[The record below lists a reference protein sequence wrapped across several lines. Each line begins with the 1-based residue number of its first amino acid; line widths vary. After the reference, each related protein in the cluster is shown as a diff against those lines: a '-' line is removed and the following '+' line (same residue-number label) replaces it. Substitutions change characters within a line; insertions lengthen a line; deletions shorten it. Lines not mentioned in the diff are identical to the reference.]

1 MKEKWDATCGRPDD
15 DSVTVATRRR
25 KRTPTDSNR
34 AWTRVRLLHKSNK
47 DRTAARTSQ
56 WIDFEFVLYISAAVR
71 QPCLVH
77 RRTLTDF
84 TPSWWDS
91 TKKMGHRSVYTLAH
105 TKKNT
110 VVFIFL
116 LVPSSLVH
124 ITAANTNTHSTNSPI
139 IISLDT
145 DLFPRSLFFIF
156 IFFYGLQKKIYN
168 ITERKSM
175 GKMCIFCCY
184 SANESFFFRT
194 TFSEVGYAT
203 WIGLNKRELH
213 TALTEKNVNEFE
225 SFSFM
230 QKCTFF
236 SDVRTGLQW

>member
-1 MKEKWDATCGRPDD
+1 MGQHKKNG
-15 DSVTVATRRR
+15 
-25 KRTPTDSNR
+25 TPKCIHS
-34 AWTRVRLLHKSNK
+34 
-47 DRTAARTSQ
+47 
-56 WIDFEFVLYISAAVR
+56 
-71 QPCLVH
+71 
-77 RRTLTDF
+77 
-84 TPSWWDS
+84 
-91 TKKMGHRSVYTLAH
+91 RSH
-105 TKKNT
+105 KKNT

-124 ITAANTNTHSTNSPI
+124 IRAANTNTHSTNSPI

-156 IFFYGLQKKIYN
+156 IFLRVAEKNIYN

-203 WIGLNKRELH
+203 WIGLNGRELH

-236 SDVRTGLQW
+236 RCEDWTAMETRAGGDVKQLNDATTITSNTN